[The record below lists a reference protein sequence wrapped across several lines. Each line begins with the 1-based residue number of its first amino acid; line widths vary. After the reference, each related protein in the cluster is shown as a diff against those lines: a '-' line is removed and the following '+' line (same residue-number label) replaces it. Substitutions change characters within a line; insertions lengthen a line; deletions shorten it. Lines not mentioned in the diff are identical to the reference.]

1 MTPYLIPSFSLQTL
15 ANSPQSHTLTPT
27 PSHPHTTH
35 NHTHRISFAYARSSG
50 PGGQNVNKLNT
61 KAEARFHVESAD
73 WLEPDV
79 RRRLADYQSNKVSKD
94 GELIVSSQEFRT
106 QSRNREDCIDKLR
119 EMVAEAQV
127 EPKERQMWVGM
138 SNAGKVKRKDEK
150 RKRGAVKSTR
160 NQKDFGDLMD

>member
-1 MTPYLIPSFSLQTL
+1 LKMALDAKEMQKLIKAVVLPLD
-15 ANSPQSHTLTPT
+15 
-27 PSHPHTTH
+27 
-35 NHTHRISFAYARSSG
+35 RISFAYARSSG